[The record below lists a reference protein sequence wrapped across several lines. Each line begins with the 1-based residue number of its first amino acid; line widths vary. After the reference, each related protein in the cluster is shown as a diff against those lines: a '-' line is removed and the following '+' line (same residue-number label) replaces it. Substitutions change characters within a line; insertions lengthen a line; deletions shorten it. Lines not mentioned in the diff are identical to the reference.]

1 MYPISGNTK
10 AHTFWGVFLSLLS
23 YHSNRRHGAVF
34 ARNVPSFLNF
44 YAVDQQGPAV
54 PHPLFPTRVGIA
66 QCHGAVSDDLWLHF
80 WADSPE
86 GFNWNQ
92 EPQTVPVSWVRLS
105 TNQFWVGAFR
115 LMCSAKHTTG
125 LFPLPFS
132 LLHSLVHVDSG
143 SYVMLKITNLSL
155 LPHTHLILFPS
166 LSISFCFSVSHTHV
180 HRTHTHVHGHGN
192 IF

>member
-66 QCHGAVSDDLWLHF
+66 QCHGAVSWTFGYISGLTVQR
-80 WADSPE
+80 DST
-86 GFNWNQ
+86 GIK
-92 EPQTVPVSWVRLS
+92 SHKLS
-105 TNQFWVGAFR
+105 QLAG
-115 LMCSAKHTTG
+115 
-125 LFPLPFS
+125 
-132 LLHSLVHVDSG
+132 
-143 SYVMLKITNLSL
+143 
-155 LPHTHLILFPS
+155 
-166 LSISFCFSVSHTHV
+166 
-180 HRTHTHVHGHGN
+180 
-192 IF
+192 